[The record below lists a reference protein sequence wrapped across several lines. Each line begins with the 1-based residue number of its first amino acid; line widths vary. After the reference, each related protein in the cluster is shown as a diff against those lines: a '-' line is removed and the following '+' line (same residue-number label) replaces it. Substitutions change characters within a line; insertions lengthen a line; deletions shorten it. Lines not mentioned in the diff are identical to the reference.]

1 MYGRRNWKI
10 FLLELGIYSLQVAD
24 LIEQDIPVNIF
35 WGNVRL
41 GFCVGGELPGT
52 TGRVAEDEKAV
63 VRLA

>member
-10 FLLELGIYSLQVAD
+10 FLLELGFYSLQVTD

-41 GFCVGGELPGT
+41 GFCDLLT
-52 TGRVAEDEKAV
+52 WR
-63 VRLA
+63 